1 MKIKSFMQ
9 LFICQFNILKGKNIE
24 YKIQKIKAYQQ
35 KQLSKILVE
44 VYFKAYTKEINYF
57 PSSLRN
63 KYLLKL
69 RDLKKYI
76 KKTCCNI
83 YVATNNK
90 NQVLGGV
97 FYCSDLKEYGLELKS
112 NLNKTCAIRYLAVDE
127 KYRGYGIAK
136 SLVKACIAH
145 AKKDKNK
152 KIVLHTMES
161 MKEASKIYTQYE
173 FKRHKDID
181 FRKNGINVRG
191 YTKNIL

>member
-9 LFICQFNILKGKNIE
+9 LFIYQSNTLKGIKIE

-35 KQLSKILVE
+35 KQLSKILVK
-44 VYFKAYTKEINYF
+44 VYFKAYTKEIDYF
-57 PSSLRN
+57 PSNLRN

-76 KKTCCNI
+76 KKPCCNI
-83 YVATNNK
+83 YVATKNK

-127 KYRGYGIAK
+127 NFRGYGIAK
-136 SLVKACIAH
+136 SLVRTCISH

-161 MKEASKIYTQYE
+161 MKEASEIYTQYG
-173 FKRHKDID
+173 FKQYQNINFTKD
-181 FRKNGINVRG
+181 GINVIG
-191 YTKNIL
+191 YIKYLN

>member
-9 LFICQFNILKGKNIE
+9 LFIYQSNTLKGIKIE

-44 VYFKAYTKEINYF
+44 VYFKAYTKEIDYF

-76 KKTCCNI
+76 KKPCCNI

-97 FYCSDLKEYGLELKS
+97 FYCSNLKEYGLELKS

-127 KYRGYGIAK
+127 NFRGYGIAK
-136 SLVKACIAH
+136 SLLKACIEH
-145 AKKDKNK
+145 AKKEKKK

-161 MKEASKIYTQYE
+161 MTEATKIYTQYE

-181 FRKNGINVRG
+181 FRKNGIDVKG
-191 YTKNIL
+191 YLKNI